1 MKTLLKTLKYIG
13 LGLVGLF
20 GIFVIYL
27 YSLTYTPHGRML
39 WQQAAYAQLFH
50 KVLKIQPE
58 QISGLIEKEL
68 KNMKP
73 AEILPE
79 VGSFET
85 IKITADSLTLHIYKP
100 KNLQLNA
107 PIVIY
112 YHGGGFNFPY
122 MPDSHINAR
131 KYANAFN
138 AVVVG
143 VDYRVTP
150 KYSFPIPINDCYNT
164 FKWVVENAKRLGG
177 NSQKVVV
184 IGESAGG
191 NISAVVAQKAMK
203 DDYKN
208 IVHQV
213 LISPSTDAAHM
224 YEYLSFKKLQE
235 GYVLNKTVIDF
246 FFNAYFPNN
255 SDKLKS
261 DASPLLSNDLA
272 GLPPAFIITA
282 QFDPI
287 KDEGLAYYE
296 KLKKSGVKA
305 KFKEMKGVMHCAE
318 GPLMGDYIDGLNQ
331 EIAEELKN

>member
-13 LGLVGLF
+13 LGLF
-20 GIFVIYL
+20 GMITILVIYL
-27 YSLTYTPHGRML
+27 YSRTFTPNGRML

-50 KVLKIQPE
+50 KVLKIQPS
-58 QISGLIEKEL
+58 QIGGIIEKEL
-68 KNMKP
+68 KNMKST
-73 AEILPE
+73 EILPE

-85 IKITADSLTLHIYKP
+85 IKITADSLSLHVYKP
-100 KNLQLNA
+100 KNLQPDA
-107 PIVIY
+107 QVVIY

-122 MPDSHINAR
+122 MPDAHVNAR
-131 KYANAFN
+131 KYANAFG

-150 KYSFPIPINDCYNT
+150 KYSFPVPINDCYNT
-164 FKWVVENAKRLGG
+164 FKWVLENAKRLGG
-177 NSQKVVV
+177 NPNKVVV

-203 DDYKN
+203 EGYKN

-213 LISPSTDAAHM
+213 LICPTTDPAHM
-224 YEYLSFKKLQE
+224 YDYPSFKKLQE
-235 GYVLNKTVIDF
+235 GYILNKTVIDF

-272 GLPPAFIITA
+272 GLPLAFIITA

-305 KFKEMKGVMHCAE
+305 KFKEMKGVMHCAQ

-331 EIAEELKN
+331 EIAVELKK